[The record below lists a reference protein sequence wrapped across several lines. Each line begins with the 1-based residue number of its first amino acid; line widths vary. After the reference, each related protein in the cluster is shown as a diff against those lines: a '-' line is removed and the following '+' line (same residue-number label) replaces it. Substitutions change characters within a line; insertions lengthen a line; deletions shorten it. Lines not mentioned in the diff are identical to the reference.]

1 MPYKLF
7 EKLQI
12 IECIDLSVD
21 RQISISCVFVCLY
34 MVVLEAE
41 SKPKTIKANMNEIII
56 KYFLSDN
63 ENQGSPDLDYGGNNL
78 YQPL

>member
-1 MPYKLF
+1 
-7 EKLQI
+7 
-12 IECIDLSVD
+12 
-21 RQISISCVFVCLY
+21 

-63 ENQGSPDLDYGGNNL
+63 ENQGSPDFDYGGNNL